1 MSEEMKFKNG
11 YQDTFN
17 EVHAPADLS
26 RKVMNLANTEKK
38 RTAGASARKWVAAA
52 ALALIVFVGGNGVA
66 YAATGN
72 GLLKTVMVYFNG
84 TGYEVNMEEKVDEN
98 GVTYYEGTYEVEDG
112 EGYAMITDEVEPVEE
127 GSYEISP
134 YEISVDSVEVV
145 EKDGK
150 YFLVDGEI
158 EIDITEDLADGE
170 AAGSYE
176 KDDVMYQYEVTGN
189 ENSWSVT
196 VSGEE

>member
-26 RKVMNLANTEKK
+26 RKVMNMSNTEKK

-134 YEISVDSVEVV
+134 YEISVDSVEVM

-170 AAGSYE
+170 ASGSYE

>member
-26 RKVMNLANTEKK
+26 RKVMNMSNTEKK

-84 TGYEVNMEEKVDEN
+84 TGYEVNM
-98 GVTYYEGTYEVEDG
+98 
-112 EGYAMITDEVEPVEE
+112 
-127 GSYEISP
+127 
-134 YEISVDSVEVV
+134 
-145 EKDGK
+145 
-150 YFLVDGEI
+150 
-158 EIDITEDLADGE
+158 
-170 AAGSYE
+170 
-176 KDDVMYQYEVTGN
+176 
-189 ENSWSVT
+189 
-196 VSGEE
+196 